1 MRSVSRI
8 VLAVGVAGLGVL
20 GWFALEQYSIPTIEV
35 PVSSRW
41 VDGLAAHPDDAVSI
55 DDLEA
60 AAVPRKLEPGE
71 TLDGVFEALGV
82 AAGERLELIE
92 LVSSKVDVRRLR
104 AGNVYQPYFDGG
116 RLTRF
121 DLEVD
126 GRGELRLMGG
136 FDRWS
141 SSYREYERASELM
154 AVRGH
159 LAGSFERAIEE
170 AGAESALAYK
180 VAEVFQWDLDFSRD
194 LRLGDEFEVV
204 YERVYLD
211 GQYRG
216 LGDVVAAVYRG
227 GERELRAYRYGEDG
241 GYYDADGRPLEKMF
255 LRSPMKYSRVTSR
268 FSRRRYHPVLKRY
281 RPHYGVDYGAPT
293 GTAVLVTAT
302 GTVISAGW
310 NGGAGRMIKVRH
322 PNDYET
328 AYLHLSGYA
337 KGMRSGARVR
347 QGDVIGYVGSSGLAT
362 GPHLDYRVKH
372 DGKWIDPQTLDN
384 LPADPIP
391 LQRQPQFQAWRQ
403 LVDDALTSGEVD
415 TRLAAAFT
423 PTSSI
428 EPAS

>member
-1 MRSVSRI
+1 M
-8 VLAVGVAGLGVL
+8 
-20 GWFALEQYSIPTIEV
+20 IEV
-35 PVSSRW
+35 PVASRY
-41 VDGLAAHPDDAVSI
+41 VEDLAADPADAV
-55 DDLEA
+55 DVADLEA
-60 AAVPRKLEPGE
+60 ATVPRRLQRGQ
-71 TLDGVFEALGV
+71 TLDGVFESLGV
-82 AAGERLELIE
+82 VPQERLELIQ

-104 AGNVYQPYFDGG
+104 PGNVYQPYFDGG

-126 GRGELRLMGG
+126 GRGELRLLGG
-136 FDRWS
+136 LDRWS
-141 SSYREYERASELM
+141 SSYREYERSSQLM
-154 AVRGH
+154 AVRGR
-159 LAGSFERAIEE
+159 LDGGFEQAVRDAGGE
-170 AGAESALAYK
+170 AALAYK
-180 VAEVFQWDLDFSRD
+180 IAKVFQWDLDFNRD
-194 LRLGDEFEVV
+194 LRLGDEFEAV

-216 LGDVVAAVYRG
+216 LGEVVAAVYRG
-227 GERELRAYRYGEDG
+227 GQRELRAYRYGEEG
-241 GYYDADGRPLEKMF
+241 GYYDAGGRPLEKMF
-255 LRSPMKYSRVTSR
+255 LRSPMEYSRVTSR

-293 GTAVLVTAT
+293 GTPARVTAT

-310 NGGAGRMIKVRH
+310 NGGAGRMVKVRH

-337 KGMRSGARVR
+337 SGVRAGARVR

-372 DGKWIDPQTLDN
+372 HGRWIDPQTLDN

-391 LQRQPQFQAWRQ
+391 LEQHDQFQVWRQ
-403 LVDDALTSGEVD
+403 LVDQALSSGEVD
-415 TRLAAAFT
+415 TRLATAFT